1 MGCTSSNSKVKDDSE
16 LDDSD
21 RDEAEEIIPKWRRV
35 LSSDAARRKYENDGS
50 LQKEAP
56 STLLELRGFLDDPL
70 LMKHVGLF
78 GKNRKSFDCFMC
90 WVDINEFK
98 NIGSDAEDYKRSK
111 AGHIFSK
118 YFKVGA
124 LLRLK
129 NIEAL
134 GEEYV
139 SNIEEVLKTA
149 KKERTEISSHV
160 FDIAQQLCLKDIFKD
175 IFQPF
180 KYSSQ
185 YNDIMTNMT
194 EGYNRIQPDD
204 FEYVEVLGQG
214 GFGLV
219 VHCKKKSTGRHYA
232 LKMQTKMGLLKT
244 YKNVLYRVDYEKQ
257 ALAACNHPYI
267 VTLDYAFQ
275 TSTLVFLAM
284 QLGTAGTL
292 HDALEACENGRM
304 TEERVRFYT
313 AEIVLALAHI
323 HGLGMIYRDLKPQNV
338 LLNADGHCQL
348 VDLGGIIDPTGLVLG
363 IQDESEQMLNG
374 LFAKDYKHFAEKK
387 KKRKAE
393 HEAGEGD
400 KSVGV
405 GGMNDMSISLGLADN
420 AGDLQ
425 QPPLSAAGDDEPSSD
440 GPGLMKKEASTS
452 IKRARSIMGT
462 DGYMAIEIMMLKL
475 QTTKDRKGYT
485 NAVDWWSLGV
495 MMFVLLT
502 GEKPFPDLNPIT
514 LPALVQLMET
524 DPRYQASVK
533 DMLAEGSTLEMPPE
547 YVAIHTKMWDL
558 GLSIELISAVMM
570 MLDFHEQ
577 SRLGSPRAGGVDV
590 LKEQSVFKWVCE
602 SSNNGVAMVTI
613 TADNIQQSLGKLPN
627 HRSFQEAHALDREA
641 SSLGAS
647 IVNSLNAG
655 PKSIRADMDPLV
667 THSPADD
674 EVVVS
679 SFRANSKPAEFCW
692 ELFELKQ
699 IIPPFIP
706 EAQPL
711 NEEVMFAD
719 FELMMTQIDKTNW
732 LKQYPS
738 SYYDE
743 YFQNW

>member
-1 MGCTSSNSKVKDDSE
+1 MGCLQSNSKVVDDSE
-16 LDDSD
+16 NDN
-21 RDEAEEIIPKWRRV
+21 DEEEVKEIVPKWRRV
-35 LSSDAARRKYENDGS
+35 LSSDEARRKYENDGS

-98 NIGSDAEDYKRSK
+98 NIGRDAEDYKRSK
-111 AGHIFSK
+111 AGHIYNK
-118 YFKVGA
+118 YFKDGA
-124 LLRLK
+124 VLRLK
-129 NIEAL
+129 NMDAL
-134 GEEYV
+134 GEGYV
-139 SNIEEVLKTA
+139 ESIAELLATVKR
-149 KKERTEISSHV
+149 ERTEISGHV
-160 FDIAQQLCLKDIFKD
+160 FDAAQQLCLKDIFKD

-204 FEYVEVLGQG
+204 FEYIEVLGQG

-244 YKNVLYRVDYEKQ
+244 YKNVLYRVDFEKQ

-275 TSTLVFLAM
+275 TNTLVFLAM

-292 HDALEACENGRM
+292 HEAVEACEGNKM
-304 TEERVRFYT
+304 NEERVRFYT

-338 LLNADGHCQL
+338 LLNADGHIQL
-348 VDLGGIIDPTGLVLG
+348 VDLGGIIDPSGEVLG

-374 LFAKDYKHFAEKK
+374 LFAKDYKHFAVDQEKK
-387 KKRKAE
+387 RQE
-393 HEAGEGD
+393 FGD
-400 KSVGV
+400 KSLSV
-405 GGMNDMSISLGLADN
+405 N
-420 AGDLQ
+420 AVEKEEL
-425 QPPLSAAGDDEPSSD
+425 PPLAAD
-440 GPGLMKKEASTS
+440 GREDIAGVTNIKREASMS

-475 QTTKDRKGYT
+475 QNTKDRKGYT

-502 GEKPFPDLNPIT
+502 GEKPFPELSPTT
-514 LPALVQLMET
+514 LPALMLLLEN
-524 DPRYQASVK
+524 DLRYQTSV
-533 DMLAEGSTLEMPPE
+533 DDLLSDNNTVEMPPE
-547 YVAIHTKMWDL
+547 YVSLHEKMSVL
-558 GLSIELISAVMM
+558 NLSKEVIGTVMRL
-570 MLDFHEQ
+570 LDFNERT
-577 SRLGSPRAGGVDV
+577 RLGSPSSGGVAV
-590 LKEQSVFKWVCE
+590 LKEQAVFKWVCE
-602 SSNNGVAMVTI
+602 TSVVDRATI
-613 TADNIQQSLGKLPN
+613 GNVSISAENILSIGSQLKTLGGDDGAQLSQSERYASTNSLTPPAITSAN
-627 HRSFQEAHALDREA
+627 
-641 SSLGAS
+641 SSLSAVRS
-647 IVNSLNAG
+647 VRLDASLN
-655 PKSIRADMDPLV
+655 P
-667 THSPADD
+667 DD
-674 EVVVS
+674 IS
-679 SFRANSKPAEFCW
+679 SHKLNKPAEFCW
-692 ELFELKQ
+692 DLFELKQ
-699 IIPPFIP
+699 IIPPFVP
-706 EAQPL
+706 EAHDL
-711 NEEVMFAD
+711 NEDIAYPE
-719 FELMMTQIDKTNW
+719 FEGMMTQIDKSNW